1 MLEWLLEK
9 MAEAGDKTAIANG
22 AAVCTYRELLGRVA
36 AWQKLLAEHGIAN
49 KVVSIEAEYGAEAV
63 AVFLAATSAGNILV
77 PISAAS
83 AAHLDDFNEIGE
95 VEFRL
100 RPDLSPVEGPDAAD
114 ARILGT
120 GRSASHPHYVKLREL
135 GNPGLVL
142 FSSGSTGKHK
152 AAVHDLSALLKKFTV
167 PRHCYRTLV
176 FLQLD
181 HIGGVNTLFYTLS
194 NAGAVVV
201 SEGRTPRQVCEAIAM
216 HRVELLPTSPTF
228 LNLLL
233 LSEEQQRHDL
243 SSLKLITYGTE
254 PMPERTLQQVNAAFP
269 QVKLL
274 QTYGLSELGILRS
287 QSRENGSLWMRV
299 GGEGFETKIVE
310 GRLFIRASSAMLG
323 YLNAPNPFDAD
334 GFFDTGDLA
343 EVDGEWIRILG
354 RKSEIINVGG
364 NKVFPL
370 EVENTLLELPN
381 VEDVAV
387 CGESSPITGQIVVA
401 TIRLT
406 EPEEAAAFKTRMKR
420 FCADRLA
427 SYKIPAKVRFVDT
440 LHSERFKKVRRSG
453 AAAAA
458 GAL

>member
-1 MLEWLLEK
+1 MLDWLLDK
-9 MAEAGDKTAIANG
+9 MAAAGDQTAIADG

-36 AWQKLLAEHGIAN
+36 DWQRRLAAHGIAN
-49 KVVSIEAEYGAEAV
+49 KIVSIEAEYGTEAV
-63 AVFLAATSAGNILV
+63 AVFLAATSAGNVLV

-83 AAHLDDFNEIGE
+83 AAHRDDFLEIAE
-95 VEFRL
+95 VEFRIRL
-100 RPDLSPVEGPDAAD
+100 DRSRVESPDDAGEGIIP
-114 ARILGT
+114 T
-120 GRSASHPHYVKLREL
+120 GRSVAHPHFLKLREI
-135 GNPGLVL
+135 GSPGLVL
-142 FSSGSTGKHK
+142 FSSGSTGNHK
-152 AAVHDLSALLKKFTV
+152 AAVHDLGALLEKFIV

-201 SEGRTPRQVCEAIAM
+201 SQGRTPRQVCEAIAM

-254 PMPERTLQQVNAAFP
+254 PMPERTLHKVHAAFP
-269 QVKLL
+269 AVKLL

-287 QSRENGSLWMRV
+287 QSRGNGSLWMRV
-299 GGEGFETKIVE
+299 GGEGFETKIVD
-310 GRLFIRASSAMLG
+310 GRLCIRARSAMLG
-323 YLNAPNPFDAD
+323 YLNAPNPFDAE

-370 EVENTLLELPN
+370 EVENALLELPN

-387 CGESSPITGQIVVA
+387 CGEPNPITGQVVVA

-406 EPEEAAAFKTRMKR
+406 EPEEAGAFKTRMKR
-420 FCADRLA
+420 FCADKLA
-427 SYKIPAKVRFVDT
+427 AYKIPAKVRFVET
-440 LHSERFKKVRRSG
+440 LHSERFKKVRKSG
-453 AAAAA
+453 AAVAAQA
-458 GAL
+458 

>member
-1 MLEWLLEK
+1 MLDWLLDK
-9 MAEAGDKTAIANG
+9 MAEAGGKTAIANG
-22 AAVCTYRELLGRVA
+22 PAVCTYRELLARVA
-36 AWQKLLAEHGIAN
+36 DWQRQLAEHGIAN

-63 AVFLAATSAGNILV
+63 AVFLAATNAGNILV
-77 PISAAS
+77 PVSAAS
-83 AAHLDDFNEIGE
+83 AAHRDDFLEIAE

-100 RPDLSPVEGPDAAD
+100 RPDEAD
-114 ARILGT
+114 DRIIAT
-120 GRSASHPHYVKLREL
+120 GRHLAHPHFLTLREA
-135 GNPGLVL
+135 GSPGLVL

-243 SSLKLITYGTE
+243 SSLKLVTYGTE
-254 PMPERTLQQVNAAFP
+254 PMPERTLTKVHAAFP
-269 QVKLL
+269 EVKLL

-287 QSRENGSLWMRV
+287 QSRGNGSLWMRV
-299 GGEGFETKIVE
+299 GGEGFETKIVD

-370 EVENTLLELPN
+370 EVENALLDLPN

-387 CGESSPITGQIVVA
+387 CGEPNPITGQVVVA
-401 TIRLT
+401 TVRLS
-406 EPEEAAAFKTRMKR
+406 EPEEAGAFKTRMKR
-420 FCADRLA
+420 FCADKLA

-453 AAAAA
+453 AAVPA
-458 GAL
+458 GAV

>member
-1 MLEWLLEK
+1 MLDWLLDR
-9 MAEAGDKTAIANG
+9 MADAALAPAIAHG
-22 AAVCTYRELLGRVA
+22 SHVSTYRELLDRVA
-36 AWQKLLAEHGIAN
+36 HWQRQLANRGIVGR
-49 KVVSIEAEYGAEAV
+49 VVSIEAEYGVEAV
-63 AVFLAATSAGNILV
+63 AVFLAATSAGNVLV

-83 AAHLDDFNEIGE
+83 HAHRDDFLEIAE
-95 VEFRL
+95 VEYRL
-100 RPDLSPVEGPDAAD
+100 RPDDPRDAIVA
-114 ARILGT
+114 T
-120 GRSASHPHYVKLREL
+120 GRSASHPYYAALREAAS
-135 GNPGLVL
+135 PGLVL

-152 AAVHDLSALLKKFTV
+152 AAVHDLRALLKKFSV

-201 SEGRTPRQVCEAIAM
+201 SEGRTPRQVCEAIAT

-233 LSEEQQRHDL
+233 LSEEHQRHDL

-254 PMPERTLQQVNAAFP
+254 PMPEITLRKVHAVFP
-269 QVKLL
+269 EVKLL

-287 QSRENGSLWMRV
+287 QSRESGSLWMRV
-299 GGEGFETKIVE
+299 GGEGFETKIVD

-323 YLNAPNPFDAD
+323 YLNAPNPFDAE

-370 EVENTLLELPN
+370 EVENALLALPN

-387 CGESSPITGQIVVA
+387 HGEPNPITGQVVAA

-406 EPEEAAAFKTRMKR
+406 VPEDAAAFKTRMKL
-420 FCADRLA
+420 FCADKLA
-427 SYKIPAKVRFVDT
+427 GYKVPAKVRFVDT
-440 LHSERFKKVRRSG
+440 LHSERFKKVRPHG
-453 AAAAA
+453 AAVAA
-458 GAL
+458 GPA

>member
-1 MLEWLLEK
+1 MLDWLLEK

-22 AAVCTYRELLGRVA
+22 PAICTYRELLGRVA
-36 AWQKLLAEHGIAN
+36 DWQRQLADHGIAN

-63 AVFLAATSAGNILV
+63 AVFLAATNAGNILV

-83 AAHLDDFNEIGE
+83 AAHRDDFLEIAE

-100 RPDLSPVEGPDAAD
+100 RPDEAAE
-114 ARILGT
+114 RIVAT
-120 GRSASHPHYVKLREL
+120 GRTVAHPHFLTLRHA
-135 GNPGLVL
+135 GSPGLVL

-152 AAVHDLSALLKKFTV
+152 AAVHDLAALLKKFTV

-243 SSLKLITYGTE
+243 SSLKLVTYGTE
-254 PMPERTLQQVNAAFP
+254 PMPERTLLKVNAAFP
-269 QVKLL
+269 HVKLL

-370 EVENTLLELPN
+370 EVENALLELPN

-387 CGESSPITGQIVVA
+387 CGEPNPITGQVVVA

-406 EPEEAAAFKTRMKR
+406 EPEEAGAFKTRMKR
-420 FCADRLA
+420 FCADKLA
-427 SYKIPAKVRFVDT
+427 TYKIPAKVRFVDT
-440 LHSERFKKVRRSG
+440 LHSERFKKVRRAG
-453 AAAAA
+453 AAVTA
-458 GAL
+458 GAV

>member
-1 MLEWLLEK
+1 MIDWLLNRL
-9 MAEAGDKTAIANG
+9 ADAGDQTAVAMGSNIA
-22 AAVCTYRELLGRVA
+22 TYQNLLDRVGQ
-36 AWQKLLAEHGIAN
+36 WERLLAARGIAGR
-49 KVVSIEAEYGAEAV
+49 VVSIEAEYSVDAV
-63 AVFLAATSAGNILV
+63 AAFLAATNAGNVLV
-77 PISAAS
+77 PISNAS
-83 AAHLDDFNEIGE
+83 HAHRDEFLGVAE
-95 VEFRL
+95 VEYRL
-100 RPDLSPVEGPDAAD
+100 FPQRQTDLVMSA
-114 ARILGT
+114 
-120 GRSASHPHYVKLREL
+120 GRRASHPYYAALRES
-135 GNPGLVL
+135 GSPGLVL
-142 FSSGSTGKHK
+142 FSSGSTGIHK
-152 AAVHDLSALLKKFTV
+152 AAVHDLRGLLTKFKV

-201 SEGRTPRQVCEAIAM
+201 SEGRTPRQVCEAIAA

-233 LSEEQQRHDL
+233 LSEEYQRHDL

-254 PMPERTLQQVNAAFP
+254 PMPEITLRKVHAVFP
-269 QVKLL
+269 DVKLL

-287 QSRENGSLWMRV
+287 QSRESGSLWMRV
-299 GGEGFETKIVE
+299 GGEGFETKIVD

-323 YLNAPNPFDAD
+323 YLNAPNPFDAE

-343 EVDGEWIRILG
+343 EVDGEWLRILG

-370 EVENTLLELPN
+370 EVENALLALSN

-387 CGESSPITGQIVVA
+387 HGEANPITGQIVVA

-406 EPEEAAAFKTRMKR
+406 DPEDAGAFKLRMKL
-420 FCADRLA
+420 FCAGKLA
-427 SYKIPAKVRFVDT
+427 SYKVPAKVRFVDT
-440 LHSERFKKVRRSG
+440 LHSERFKKMRPNG
-453 AAAAA
+453 AAVAA
-458 GAL
+458 GRA

>member
-1 MLEWLLEK
+1 MLDWLLDR
-9 MAEAGDKTAIANG
+9 MAEAADAPAIADG
-22 AAVCTYRELLGRVA
+22 AHVATYRELLARVKHWQRQLSARGISGR
-36 AWQKLLAEHGIAN
+36 
-49 KVVSIEAEYGAEAV
+49 VVSIEAEYGAEAV
-63 AVFLAATSAGNILV
+63 AVFLAATSAGNVLV

-83 AAHLDDFNEIGE
+83 HAHRDDFLEIAE
-95 VEFRL
+95 VEYRL
-100 RPDLSPVEGPDAAD
+100 RLDLSPVGGPDDQHD
-114 ARILGT
+114 AIVAT
-120 GRSASHPHYVKLREL
+120 GRSASHAYYKTLQES

-152 AAVHDLSALLKKFTV
+152 AAVHDLKALLKKFSV

-201 SEGRTPRQVCEAIAM
+201 SEGRTPRQVCEAIAA

-254 PMPERTLQQVNAAFP
+254 PMPENTLRKVHAVFP
-269 QVKLL
+269 EVKLL

-287 QSRENGSLWMRV
+287 QSRDSGSLWMRV
-299 GGEGFETKIVE
+299 GGEGFETKIVD

-323 YLNAPNPFDAD
+323 YLNAPNPFDAE

-343 EVDGEWIRILG
+343 EVDGEWLRILG

-370 EVENTLLELPN
+370 EVENALLALAN
-381 VEDVAV
+381 VEDVSV
-387 CGESSPITGQIVVA
+387 HGEPNPITGQVVVA
-401 TIRLT
+401 TVRLT
-406 EPEEAAAFKTRMKR
+406 EPEEAMAFKTRMKL
-420 FCADRLA
+420 FCAGKLA
-427 SYKIPAKVRFVDT
+427 GYKVPAKVRFVDT
-440 LHSERFKKVRRSG
+440 LHSERFKKVRGNG
-453 AAAAA
+453 AAVVA
-458 GAL
+458 GPA

>member
-1 MLEWLLEK
+1 MLDWLLER
-9 MAEAGDKTAIANG
+9 MADAADAPAIADG
-22 AAVCTYRELLGRVA
+22 SRVSTYRELLDRVA
-36 AWQKLLAEHGIAN
+36 CWRERLSDRGIAG

-63 AVFLAATSAGNILV
+63 AVFLAATDAGNVLV

-83 AAHLDDFNEIGE
+83 HAHRDDFLDIAE

-100 RPDLSPVEGPDAAD
+100 RPDDAQDGIVA
-114 ARILGT
+114 T
-120 GRSASHPHYVKLREL
+120 GRSASHPFYAALRKVAS
-135 GNPGLVL
+135 PGLVL

-152 AAVHDLSALLKKFTV
+152 AAVHDLRALLQKFTV

-201 SEGRTPRQVCEAIAM
+201 SAGRTPRQVCEAIAT

-233 LSEEQQRHDL
+233 LSEEHQRHDL

-254 PMPERTLQQVNAAFP
+254 PMPAITLQKVHAVFP
-269 QVKLL
+269 EVKLL

-287 QSRENGSLWMRV
+287 QSRESGSLWMRV

-323 YLNAPNPFDAD
+323 YLNAPNPFDAE

-343 EVDGEWIRILG
+343 EVDGEWLRILG

-370 EVENTLLELPN
+370 EVENALLGLPN

-387 CGESSPITGQIVVA
+387 HGEPNPITGQIVAA

-406 EPEEAAAFKTRMKR
+406 EPEDAAAFKTRMKR
-420 FCADRLA
+420 FCADKLA
-427 SYKIPAKVRFVDT
+427 AYKVPAKVRFVDT
-440 LHSERFKKVRRSG
+440 LHSERFKKVRPNG
-453 AAAAA
+453 AAVAA
-458 GAL
+458 GPA

>member
-1 MLEWLLEK
+1 
-9 MAEAGDKTAIANG
+9 
-22 AAVCTYRELLGRVA
+22 
-36 AWQKLLAEHGIAN
+36 
-49 KVVSIEAEYGAEAV
+49 VSIEAEYSADAV
-63 AVFLAATSAGNILV
+63 AAFLAATNTGNVLV
-77 PISAAS
+77 PISNAS
-83 AAHLDDFNEIGE
+83 HAHRDEFLAVAE
-95 VEFRL
+95 VEYRL
-100 RPDLSPVEGPDAAD
+100 FPQRQTDMVLP
-114 ARILGT
+114 T
-120 GRSASHPHYVKLREL
+120 GRHASHPHYARLRRSAS
-135 GNPGLVL
+135 PGLVL
-142 FSSGSTGKHK
+142 FSSGSTGRHK

-201 SEGRTPRQVCEAIAM
+201 SEGRTPRQVCEAIAA

-233 LSEEQQRHDL
+233 LSEEYQRHDL

-254 PMPERTLQQVNAAFP
+254 PMPAVTLQKVHAVFP
-269 QVKLL
+269 EVKLL

-287 QSRENGSLWMRV
+287 QSRESGSLWMRV
-299 GGEGFETKIVE
+299 GGEGFETKIVD

-323 YLNAPNPFDAD
+323 YLNAPNPFDAE

-343 EVDGEWIRILG
+343 EVDGEWLRILG

-370 EVENTLLELPN
+370 EVENALLDLPN

-387 CGESSPITGQIVVA
+387 HGEPNPITGQIVVA
-401 TIRLT
+401 TIHLT
-406 EPEEAAAFKTRMKR
+406 EPEEAAAFKTRMKL
-420 FCADRLA
+420 FCAGRLA
-427 SYKIPAKVRFVDT
+427 AYKIPVKVRFVDT
-440 LHSERFKKVRRSG
+440 LHSERFKKVRPSG
-453 AAAAA
+453 AAVAA
-458 GAL
+458 GRA

>member
-1 MLEWLLEK
+1 
-9 MAEAGDKTAIANG
+9 MA
-22 AAVCTYRELLGRVA
+22 
-36 AWQKLLAEHGIAN
+36 
-49 KVVSIEAEYGAEAV
+49 
-63 AVFLAATSAGNILV
+63 
-77 PISAAS
+77 
-83 AAHLDDFNEIGE
+83 
-95 VEFRL
+95 
-100 RPDLSPVEGPDAAD
+100 
-114 ARILGT
+114 T
-120 GRSASHPHYVKLREL
+120 GRIASHAYYKTLQES

-152 AAVHDLSALLKKFTV
+152 AAVHDLKALLKKFSV

-201 SEGRTPRQVCEAIAM
+201 SEGRTPRQVCEAIAT
-216 HRVELLPTSPTF
+216 HHVELLPTSPTF

-254 PMPERTLQQVNAAFP
+254 PMPAHTLQKVHALFP
-269 QVKLL
+269 EVKLL

-287 QSRENGSLWMRV
+287 QSRESGSLWMRV
-299 GGEGFETKIVE
+299 GGEGFETKIVD

-334 GFFDTGDLA
+334 GYFDTGDLA

-370 EVENTLLELPN
+370 EVENALLALAN

-387 CGESSPITGQIVVA
+387 HGEPNPITGQVVVA

-406 EPEEAAAFKTRMKR
+406 QPEEAVAFKTRMKL
-420 FCADRLA
+420 FCADKLA
-427 SYKIPAKVRFVDT
+427 GYKVPAKVRFVDT
-440 LHSERFKKVRRSG
+440 LHSERFKKVRKNG
-453 AAAAA
+453 AAVVA
-458 GAL
+458 GTV

>member
-1 MLEWLLEK
+1 MLDWLLEH

-22 AAVCTYRELLGRVA
+22 PAVCTYRQLLGRVA
-36 AWQKLLAEHGIAN
+36 DWQRQLAERGIAN

-63 AVFLAATSAGNILV
+63 ALFLAATHAGNILV
-77 PISAAS
+77 PVSAAS
-83 AAHLDDFNEIGE
+83 AAHRDDFLEIAE

-100 RPDLSPVEGPDAAD
+100 RPDLSVVEGAD
-114 ARILGT
+114 GDDRIIAT
-120 GRSASHPHYVKLREL
+120 GRSVVHPHFLKLRDA
-135 GNPGLVL
+135 GTPGLVL

-254 PMPERTLQQVNAAFP
+254 PMPERTLNKVHAAFP
-269 QVKLL
+269 EVKLL

-287 QSRENGSLWMRV
+287 QSRDSSSLWMRV
-299 GGEGFETKIVE
+299 GGEGFETKIVD

-370 EVENTLLELPN
+370 EVENALLELPN
-381 VEDVAV
+381 VEDIAV
-387 CGESSPITGQIVVA
+387 CGEPNPITGQIVVA
-401 TIRLT
+401 TIRLA
-406 EPEEAAAFKTRMKR
+406 EPEEAGAFKTRMKR

-440 LHSERFKKVRRSG
+440 LHSERFKKVRRSDAAVVPAG
-453 AAAAA
+453 AA
-458 GAL
+458 

>member
-1 MLEWLLEK
+1 MLDWLLEK
-9 MAEAGDKTAIANG
+9 MAQAGDKTAIANG
-22 AAVCTYRELLGRVA
+22 AAVCTYDELLGRVA
-36 AWQKLLAEHGIAN
+36 AWQALLAARGVAN

-63 AVFLAATSAGNILV
+63 AVFLAATGAGNILV

-100 RPDLSPVEGPDAAD
+100 RPDLGPVEGPGAAD
-114 ARILGT
+114 QRIVAT
-120 GRSASHPHYVKLREL
+120 GRSASHPHYLKLRES
-135 GNPGLVL
+135 GSPGLVL

-201 SEGRTPRQVCEAIAM
+201 SEGRTPRQVCEAIAR

-254 PMPERTLQQVNAAFP
+254 PMPERTLQKVNAAFP

-370 EVENTLLELPN
+370 EVENALLELAN

-387 CGESSPITGQIVVA
+387 CGEASPITGQIVVA

-440 LHSERFKKVRRSG
+440 LHSERFKKVRRIGG
-453 AAAAA
+453 AVAA

>member
-1 MLEWLLEK
+1 MLDWLLDN
-9 MAEAGDKTAIANG
+9 MSQAGDKTAIADG
-22 AAVCTYRELLGRVA
+22 PAVCTYRQLLGRVE
-36 AWQKLLAEHGIAN
+36 AWQRRLAERGIAN
-49 KVVSIEAEYGAEAV
+49 KIVSIEAEYGAEAV
-63 AVFLAATSAGNILV
+63 AVFLAATNARNILV

-83 AAHLDDFNEIGE
+83 AAHRDDFLEIAE
-95 VEFRL
+95 VEYRL
-100 RPDLSPVEGPDAAD
+100 RPDAAED
-114 ARILGT
+114 QVLAT
-120 GRSASHPHYVKLREL
+120 GRTVAHPHFLTLREA

-142 FSSGSTGKHK
+142 FSSGSTGRHK

-254 PMPERTLQQVNAAFP
+254 PMPERTLQKVHAAFP
-269 QVKLL
+269 AVKLL

-287 QSRENGSLWMRV
+287 QSRDNGSLWMRV
-299 GGEGFETKIVE
+299 GGEGFETKIVD

-370 EVENTLLELPN
+370 EVENTLLALPN

-387 CGESSPITGQIVVA
+387 CGEANPITGQIVVA

-406 EPEEAAAFKTRMKR
+406 APEEAGPFKTRMKL
-420 FCADRLA
+420 FCADKLA
-427 SYKIPAKVRFVDT
+427 SYKIPARVRFVDT
-440 LHSERFKKVRRSG
+440 LHSERFKKMRRPE
-453 AAAAA
+453 AATAA
-458 GAL
+458 GAA

>member
-1 MLEWLLEK
+1 MLDWLFAR
-9 MAEAGDKTAIANG
+9 MADAGDAPAIAHG
-22 AAVCTYRELLGRVA
+22 SQVSTYRELLDRVA
-36 AWQKLLAEHGIAN
+36 YWQAELSNRGIVGR
-49 KVVSIEAEYGAEAV
+49 VVSIEAEYGAEAV
-63 AVFLAATSAGNILV
+63 AVFLAATNLGNVLV

-83 AAHLDDFNEIGE
+83 HAHLDDFLGIAE
-95 VEFRL
+95 VEYRL
-100 RPDLSPVEGPDAAD
+100 RPDDPRQAVVA
-114 ARILGT
+114 T
-120 GRSASHPHYVKLREL
+120 GRIASHLYFAALREAA
-135 GNPGLVL
+135 NPGLVL
-142 FSSGSTGKHK
+142 FSSGSTGRHK
-152 AAVHDLSALLKKFTV
+152 AAVHDLRALLKKFTV

-201 SEGRTPRQVCEAIAM
+201 SEGRTPRQVCEAIAT

-233 LSEEQQRHDL
+233 LSEENQRHDL

-254 PMPERTLQQVNAAFP
+254 PMPEITLRKVHALFP
-269 QVKLL
+269 DVKLL

-287 QSRENGSLWMRV
+287 QSRESGSLWMRV
-299 GGEGFETKIVE
+299 GGEGFETKIVD

-323 YLNAPNPFDAD
+323 YLNAPDPFDAE

-343 EVDGEWIRILG
+343 EVDGEWLRILG

-370 EVENTLLELPN
+370 EVENALLALAN

-387 CGESSPITGQIVVA
+387 HGEPNPITGQVVVA

-406 EPEEAAAFKTRMKR
+406 EPEEAAAFKTRMR
-420 FCADRLA
+420 LFCADKLA
-427 SYKIPAKVRFVDT
+427 GYKIPAKVRFVDT
-440 LHSERFKKVRRSG
+440 LHSERFKKIRPNG
-453 AAAAA
+453 AAVAA
-458 GAL
+458 GPA

>member
-1 MLEWLLEK
+1 MLDWLLEK

-22 AAVCTYRELLGRVA
+22 PAVCTYRELLARVA
-36 AWQKLLAEHGIAN
+36 DWQQRLAERGIAG

-63 AVFLAATSAGNILV
+63 AVFLAATNARNILV

-83 AAHLDDFNEIGE
+83 AAHRDDFNEIGE
-95 VEFRL
+95 VEYRL
-100 RPDLSPVEGPDAAD
+100 RPDEEAD
-114 ARILGT
+114 PIIAT
-120 GRSASHPHYVKLREL
+120 GRSASHPHYVKLKETAS
-135 GNPGLVL
+135 PGLVL

-254 PMPERTLQQVNAAFP
+254 PMPERTLLKVNTAFP
-269 QVKLL
+269 NVKLL

-370 EVENTLLELPN
+370 EVENALLELPN

-387 CGESSPITGQIVVA
+387 CGEPNPITGQVVVA

-406 EPEEAAAFKTRMKR
+406 EPEEAGAFKTRMKR
-420 FCADRLA
+420 FCADKLA

-440 LHSERFKKVRRSG
+440 LHSERFKKVRRAG
-453 AAAAA
+453 APVAA
-458 GAL
+458 GAV

>member
-1 MLEWLLEK
+1 MLDWLLNR
-9 MAEAGDKTAIANG
+9 MADAADAPAIAHG
-22 AAVCTYRELLGRVA
+22 SHVTTYRELLDRVTH
-36 AWQKLLAEHGIAN
+36 WQVQLSNRGIVG

-63 AVFLAATSAGNILV
+63 AVFLAATNAGNVLV

-83 AAHLDDFNEIGE
+83 HAHRDDFLEIAE
-95 VEFRL
+95 VEYRL
-100 RPDLSPVEGPDAAD
+100 RPDD
-114 ARILGT
+114 ARNGIEAT
-120 GRSASHPHYVKLREL
+120 GRSASHPYYAALREAAS
-135 GNPGLVL
+135 PGLVL

-152 AAVHDLSALLKKFTV
+152 AAVHDLRALLKKFTV

-201 SEGRTPRQVCEAIAM
+201 SEGRTPRQVCEAIAA

-233 LSEEQQRHDL
+233 LSEEYHRHDL

-254 PMPERTLQQVNAAFP
+254 PMPAITLEKVHAVFP
-269 QVKLL
+269 EVKLL

-287 QSRENGSLWMRV
+287 QSRDSGSLWMRV

-343 EVDGEWIRILG
+343 EVDGEWLRILG

-370 EVENTLLELPN
+370 EVENTLLGLAN
-381 VEDVAV
+381 VEDVSV
-387 CGESSPITGQIVVA
+387 HGEANPITGQVVAA

-406 EPEEAAAFKTRMKR
+406 APEDAAAFKTRMKR
-420 FCADRLA
+420 FCAGKLA
-427 SYKIPAKVRFVDT
+427 AYKIPAKVRFVDT
-440 LHSERFKKVRRSG
+440 LHSERFKKVRQNG
-453 AAAAA
+453 AAVVA
-458 GAL
+458 GPV